1 MAIKTMSASVGGSK
15 FEEGWHQVNITKAK
29 YGKYE
34 SDVPDTDDKNYLDIW
49 FDGYPDN
56 MNLRVY
62 EVTNKETGEEFRISN
77 LFKYANAGI
86 MAVLNDPSGK
96 KPVIQYDDEATGL
109 VGKDINVYMYKEDKS
124 GNKWSRFFDNVA
136 PVEQEGEHLSYTADQ
151 VAGIKKGV
159 EAGYAR
165 ISSNTPSNGAFA
177 ATETKDT
184 DGDDLP
190 F

>member
-1 MAIKTMSASVGGSK
+1 MAVKTMSASTGGGGLYS
-15 FEEGWHQVNITKAK
+15 EGWHQLTIAKAEYGTWKGPDASKK
-29 YGKYE
+29 YI
-34 SDVPDTDDKNYLDIW
+34 DLW
-49 FDGYPDN
+49 FNDYPDN

-86 MAVLNDPSGK
+86 MAVLKDPSGK

-159 EAGYAR
+159 ESSLQR
-165 ISSNTPSNGAFA
+165 VTSNTPSNGAFA
-177 ATETKDT
+177 TTETSNT